1 MGKSSKKKLEAKL
14 TEADAGLRDL
24 ESTRA
29 ALSEELRSERDRH
42 AEETATLRREH
53 EELVEEIKRSTQE
66 ELTRVGEELTEARAA
81 LEKTT
86 EEKFRLAAGLRD
98 RDEHSRTLLQ
108 NLEDV
113 VEAALGQLSDA
124 LTRIRDAAPAA
135 AGVSTPEDAGIA
147 EVDHVSTH
155 ADAHG
160 SEGDRAT
167 PGTEEASAPAAPSED
182 AEPADPPGEDGEAAS
197 YEGDWYRFLKHT
209 QGPGEEG
216 VSPPA

>member
-1 MGKSSKKKLEAKL
+1 MGKSSKKKLEARL

-29 ALSEELRSERDRH
+29 ALSEELRSERERH

-53 EELVEEIKRSTQE
+53 EQLVEEIKHSTQE
-66 ELTRVGEELTEARAA
+66 ELTRVGEELTQARAV

-98 RDEHSRTLLQ
+98 RDEQSRTLLQ
-108 NLEDV
+108 NLEGV

-124 LTRIRDAAPAA
+124 LTRIRDASPAA
-135 AGVSTPEDAGIA
+135 ASVSTPEDEGLA
-147 EVDHVSTH
+147 EVDLVATH
-155 ADAHG
+155 ADAEG
-160 SEGDRAT
+160 SDGADAI
-167 PGTEEASAPAAPSED
+167 PVAEEASAPAAPSED
-182 AEPADPPGEDGEAAS
+182 TEPSDPPGEDDEAAS
-197 YEGDWYRFLKHT
+197 YEGEWYRFLKHT
-209 QGPGEEG
+209 QAPGDEG